1 METNR
6 NKLVVVES
14 PFGADNI
21 DDLVRNVAYAML
33 VSRDSFERNE
43 VPLASHLIYTLMLD
57 DTDPVERMKGIDAGL
72 TIGSHAEL
80 TALYKDLGV
89 SRGMEY
95 GIENAKKAGRAV
107 VSRMLFAPDMQQD
120 AMRQA
125 ILEASPVDP
134 DAIAKMYGRILQK

>member
-1 METNR
+1 MEACK

-21 DDLVRNVAYAML
+21 NDLVRNVAYAML
-33 VSRDSFERNE
+33 ASRDSFERDE

-57 DTDPVERMKGIDAGL
+57 DTDPAERMKGIDAGL
-72 TIGSHAEL
+72 AIGSHAEL

-95 GIENAKKAGRAV
+95 GVENAKKAGRVV
-107 VSRMLFAPDMQQD
+107 VSRTLFD
-120 AMRQA
+120 ADTPPEDMRQL
-125 ILEASPVDP
+125 ILDSSPVDP
-134 DAIAKMYGRILQK
+134 DAIAQLYGRILRK